1 VSDAEVK
8 PNIKSDTRPNAKP
21 ASDAIIEAVGVE
33 KSYPQADGT
42 RIQVVG
48 LTNLQIEPGKIVAL
62 LGPSGCGKSTLLR
75 MLTGLSQPSSGTL
88 LWHGKP
94 LDGQMPNVAIVF
106 QSFALFP
113 WLTVLENVEA
123 PLEAKGVPD
132 VERHKRALR
141 TLDTVGLDGF
151 ETAYPKELSG
161 GMKQRVGFA
170 RALVVEPEVLFMD
183 EPFSALDVL
192 TAENLRGE
200 LLELWLN
207 KKMPTSAIFIVTHN
221 IEEAVML
228 ADRVMVLGRNPARIR
243 SDFNIRLTHPRDR
256 KSARFVELVD
266 YIYKVMTEPEV
277 EHTLPDAETTAE
289 IILPTGGLTK
299 DALKDALRKQEAPVR
314 TTRYQILP
322 HARVG
327 GIAGLVELLHDRG
340 GREDLFRLSEELAM
354 DVEDLLPIL
363 EACVL
368 LGFAWLKEGDV
379 QITPQGVI
387 FADADIQ
394 QRKVL
399 FRQAS
404 LDHVTIL
411 KQIDSILKRKSDHSI
426 ADEFFHDIL
435 DEHFSE
441 DEVQRQFET
450 AMNWG
455 RYAEIFDYDREKGR
469 LVQTE
474 APASAEPVAAPAAET
489 PKS

>member
-1 VSDAEVK
+1 VSE
-8 PNIKSDTRPNAKP
+8 
-21 ASDAIIEAVGVE
+21 AIIEAVAVE
-33 KSYPQADGT
+33 KSYPQSDGT

-48 LTNLQIEPGKIVAL
+48 ATNLAIEPGRIIAL

-75 MLTGLSQPSSGTL
+75 ILTGLSEPSSGTL

-94 LDGQMPNVAIVF
+94 LNGQTPNVAIVF

-113 WLTVLENVEA
+113 WLTVIQNVEA
-123 PLEAKGVPD
+123 PLEAKAVPE

-141 TLDTVGLDGF
+141 ALDTVGLDGF

-192 TAENLRGE
+192 TAENLRNE

-228 ADRVMVLGRNPARIR
+228 ADRVMVLGRNPARVR
-243 SDFNIRLTHPRDR
+243 SDFNIRLKHPRDR

-266 YIYKVMTEPEV
+266 YVYKVMTEPDS

-289 IILPTGGLTK
+289 IILPPGGLVK
-299 DALKDALRKQEAPVR
+299 EAFKKQEAPIR
-314 TTRYQILP
+314 TARYQMLP

-327 GIAGLVELLHDRG
+327 GIAGLLELLRDRG

-368 LGFAWLKEGDV
+368 LVYDLLKEGDV
-379 QITPQGVI
+379 QITQQGI
-387 FADADIQ
+387 EFAGADIQ
-394 QRKVL
+394 RRKVL

-404 LDHVTIL
+404 LEHVTIL
-411 KQIDSILKRKSDHSI
+411 KQIDSILKRKADHSI

-435 DEHFSE
+435 DEHFAE

-450 AMNWG
+450 ALNWG
-455 RYAEIFDYDREKGR
+455 RYAEIFDYDREKN
-469 LVQTE
+469 LLLLTEPPAQT
-474 APASAEPVAAPAAET
+474 
-489 PKS
+489 

>member
-1 VSDAEVK
+1 MSE
-8 PNIKSDTRPNAKP
+8 
-21 ASDAIIEAVGVE
+21 AIIEAVAVE
-33 KSYPQADGT
+33 KWYPQPDGT

-48 LTNLQIEPGKIVAL
+48 STNLVIEPGKIIAL

-75 MLTGLSQPSSGTL
+75 ILSGLSQPSAGMLS
-88 LWHGKP
+88 WHGKP
-94 LDGQMPNVAIVF
+94 LDGQLPNVAIVF

-123 PLEAKGVPD
+123 PLEAKGIGA
-132 VERHKRALR
+132 VERRKRALR
-141 TLDTVGLDGF
+141 MLDTVGLDGF

-192 TAENLRGE
+192 TAENLRSE

-228 ADRVMVLGRNPARIR
+228 ADRVMVLGRNPARVR
-243 SDFNIRLTHPRDR
+243 SDFNIRLQHPRDR
-256 KSARFVELVD
+256 KSARFIELVD
-266 YIYKVMTEPEV
+266 YIYKVMTEPET
-277 EHTLPDAETTAE
+277 EHALPDAETTAE
-289 IILPTGGLTK
+289 IIVPRGGFQ
-299 DALKDALRKQEAPVR
+299 KQQAPIR
-314 TTRYQILP
+314 TAKYQLLP

-327 GIAGLVELLHDRG
+327 GIAGLMELLHDR
-340 GREDLFRLSEELAM
+340 GREDLFRLAEELIM
-354 DVEDLLPIL
+354 DVQDLLPIL

-368 LGFAWLKEGDV
+368 LGFVLLREGDV
-379 QITPQGVI
+379 QITPQGVR

-394 QRKVL
+394 QRKIL
-399 FRQAS
+399 FREAA
-404 LDHVTIL
+404 LEHVTIL
-411 KQIDSILKRKSDHSI
+411 RQIDSVLRRKSDHSI
-426 ADEFFHDIL
+426 SDEFFHDIL
-435 DEHFSE
+435 DEYFAE

-455 RYAEIFDYDREKGR
+455 RYAEIFDYDRESGR
-469 LVQTE
+469 LLQ
-474 APASAEPVAAPAAET
+474 AEPPVAADTPAAEKEESAI
-489 PKS
+489 PKP

>member
-1 VSDAEVK
+1 MYRNNGSLNLSEV
-8 PNIKSDTRPNAKP
+8 
-21 ASDAIIEAVGVE
+21 IIEAVAVE
-33 KSYPQADGT
+33 KSYPQPDGT

-48 LTNLQIEPGKIVAL
+48 STNLAMESGKIVAL

-75 MLTGLSQPSSGTL
+75 ILTGLSQPSAGQIF
-88 LWHGKP
+88 WHGKP
-94 LDGQMPNVAIVF
+94 LDGQTPNVAIVF

-113 WLTVLENVEA
+113 WLTVLGNVEA
-123 PLEAKGVPD
+123 PLEAKGIPA
-132 VERHKRALR
+132 VERRKRALR

-228 ADRVMVLGRNPARIR
+228 ADRVMVLGRNPARVR
-243 SDFNIRLTHPRDR
+243 SDFNIRLKHPRDR

-277 EHTLPDAETTAE
+277 EHALPDAEATAE
-289 IILPTGGLTK
+289 IILPAGGLTK
-299 DALKDALRKQEAPVR
+299 DALKRQEAPLR
-314 TTRYQILP
+314 TGKYQMLP

-327 GIAGLVELLHDRG
+327 GIAGLTEFLRDRG
-340 GREDLFRLSEELAM
+340 GREDLFRLSEELVM

-379 QITPQGVI
+379 QITPQGI
-387 FADADIQ
+387 QFADADIQ

-399 FRQAS
+399 FRQAA
-404 LDHVTIL
+404 LEHATIL
-411 KQIDSILKRKSDHSI
+411 KQIDSILKRKADHSI

-450 AMNWG
+450 ATNWG
-455 RYAEIFDYDREKGR
+455 RYAEIFDYDRASGR

-474 APASAEPVAAPAAET
+474 PPQAEASGSPPAPTAESHDSVT
-489 PKS
+489 KS

>member
-1 VSDAEVK
+1 VSE
-8 PNIKSDTRPNAKP
+8 
-21 ASDAIIEAVGVE
+21 AIIEAVAVE
-33 KSYPQADGT
+33 KSYPQPDGT
-42 RIQVVG
+42 RVQIVGSTNMVV
-48 LTNLQIEPGKIVAL
+48 ESGKIIAL

-75 MLTGLSQPSSGTL
+75 MLTGLSQPSSGSL

-94 LDGQMPNVAIVF
+94 LDGQTPNVAIVF

-113 WLTVLENVEA
+113 WLTVLANVEA
-123 PLEAKGVPD
+123 PLEAKGVAA
-132 VERHKRALR
+132 VERRKRALR

-192 TAENLRGE
+192 TAENLRSE
-200 LLELWLN
+200 LLQLWLT

-228 ADRVMVLGRNPARIR
+228 ADRVMVLGRNPARVR
-243 SDFNIRLTHPRDR
+243 SDFNIRLKHPRDR

-266 YIYKVMTEPEV
+266 YIYKVMTEPEA
-277 EHTLPDAETTAE
+277 EHSLPDAEATAE
-289 IILPTGGLTK
+289 IILPPGGFTK
-299 DALKDALRKQEAPVR
+299 DSLKKQEMPIR
-314 TTRYQILP
+314 TAKYQMLP

-327 GIAGLVELLHDRG
+327 GIAGLTELLRDRG
-340 GREDLFRLSEELAM
+340 GREDLFRLAEELVM

-379 QITPQGVI
+379 EITPQGI
-387 FADADIQ
+387 RFADADIQ
-394 QRKVL
+394 ERKVL
-399 FRQAS
+399 FRHAA
-404 LDHVTIL
+404 LEHVTIL

-435 DEHFSE
+435 DEHFAE

-450 AMNWG
+450 ATNWG
-455 RYAEIFDYDREKGR
+455 RYAEIFDYDRAKGR

-474 APASAEPVAAPAAET
+474 APGSPATPAPEGSNSQA
-489 PKS
+489 

>member
-1 VSDAEVK
+1 VAE
-8 PNIKSDTRPNAKP
+8 
-21 ASDAIIEAVGVE
+21 AIIEAVAVE
-33 KSYPQADGT
+33 KSYPQSDGT

-48 LTNLQIEPGKIVAL
+48 STNLAIESGKIIAL

-75 MLTGLSQPSSGTL
+75 ILTGLSEPSSGTL
-88 LWHGKP
+88 LWHGKS
-94 LDGQMPNVAIVF
+94 LNGQTPNVAIVF

-113 WLTVLENVEA
+113 WLTVIQNVEA
-123 PLEAKGVPD
+123 PLEAKGVPE

-141 TLDTVGLDGF
+141 ALDTVGLDGF

-192 TAENLRGE
+192 TAENLRNE
-200 LLELWLN
+200 LLELWLT

-228 ADRVMVLGRNPARIR
+228 ADRVMVLGRNPARVR
-243 SDFNIRLTHPRDR
+243 SDFNIRLKHPRDR

-277 EHTLPDAETTAE
+277 EHALPDAETTAE
-289 IILPTGGLTK
+289 IILPKGGVTK
-299 DALKDALRKQEAPVR
+299 ESLKKQQAPVR
-314 TTRYQILP
+314 TAKYQMLP
-322 HARVG
+322 HAKVG
-327 GIAGLVELLHDRG
+327 GIAGLVELLRDRG
-340 GREDLFRLSEELAM
+340 GREDLFRLSEELVM

-379 QITPQGVI
+379 QITPQGI
-387 FADADIQ
+387 AFAEADIQ
-394 QRKVL
+394 KRKVL
-399 FRQAS
+399 FREAS
-404 LDHVTIL
+404 LEHVIIL

-435 DEHFSE
+435 DEHFAE

-455 RYAEIFDYDREKGR
+455 RYAEIFDYDRGTGR
-469 LVQTE
+469 LIQ
-474 APASAEPVAAPAAET
+474 AEPPAPET
-489 PKS
+489 PVSNSVPTS

>member
-1 VSDAEVK
+1 MSE
-8 PNIKSDTRPNAKP
+8 
-21 ASDAIIEAVGVE
+21 AIIEAVGVE
-33 KSYPQADGT
+33 KSYPQPDGT
-42 RIQVVG
+42 RILVVG
-48 LTNLQIEPGKIVAL
+48 STNLAIERDKIIAI

-75 MLTGLSQPSSGTL
+75 ILTGLSEPTAGTL

-94 LDGQMPNVAIVF
+94 LSGQMPNVAIVF

-113 WLTVLENVEA
+113 WLTVIQNVEA
-123 PLEAKGVPD
+123 ALEAKGVPE

-141 TLDTVGLDGF
+141 ALDTVGLDGF

-228 ADRVMVLGRNPARIR
+228 ADRVMVLGRNPARVR
-243 SDFNIRLTHPRDR
+243 SDFNIRLKHPRDR

-266 YIYKVMTEPEV
+266 YIYKVMTEPDTD
-277 EHTLPDAETTAE
+277 HALPDAETTAE
-289 IILPTGGLTK
+289 IILPRGGITK
-299 DALKDALRKQEAPVR
+299 EAVKKQEAPLR
-314 TTRYQILP
+314 TARYQMLP

-327 GIAGLVELLHDRG
+327 GIAGLAELLRDRG
-340 GREDLFRLSEELAM
+340 GREDLFRLSEELVM

-379 QITPQGVI
+379 QITPAGI
-387 FADADIQ
+387 AFADADIQ
-394 QRKVL
+394 HRKVL
-399 FRQAS
+399 FREAA
-404 LDHVTIL
+404 LEHVTIL
-411 KQIDSILKRKSDHSI
+411 KQIDSILKRKADHSI

-435 DEHFSE
+435 DEHFAE

-455 RYAEIFDYDREKGR
+455 RYAEIFDYDRQSGK

-474 APASAEPVAAPAAET
+474 ATPEPASSPESQNL
-489 PKS
+489 KS

>member
-1 VSDAEVK
+1 M
-8 PNIKSDTRPNAKP
+8 
-21 ASDAIIEAVGVE
+21 SDAIIEAVGVE
-33 KSYPQADGT
+33 KSYPQPDGT

-48 LTNLQIEPGKIVAL
+48 TTNLVIEAGKIIAL

-75 MLTGLSQPSSGTL
+75 ILTGLSQPSAGSL

-94 LDGQMPNVAIVF
+94 LNGQMPNVAVVF

-123 PLEAKGVPD
+123 PLEARSVAA
-132 VERHKRALR
+132 VERRKRALR

-221 IEEAVML
+221 IEEAIIL
-228 ADRVMVLGRNPARIR
+228 ADRVMVLGRNPARVR
-243 SDFNIRLTHPRDR
+243 SDFNIRLHHPRDR
-256 KSARFVELVD
+256 KSPRFLELVD
-266 YIYKVMTEPEV
+266 YVYKVMTEPEV
-277 EHTLPDAETTAE
+277 EHALPDAETTAE
-289 IILPTGGLTK
+289 IILPPGGMTK
-299 DALKDALRKQEAPVR
+299 EVMKKQEAPVR
-314 TTRYQILP
+314 TTRYQMLP
-322 HARVG
+322 HAKVG
-327 GIAGLVELLHDRG
+327 GIAGLLELLHDRG
-340 GREDLFRLSEELAM
+340 GREDLFRLSEELVM

-379 QITPQGVI
+379 QITPQGSA
-387 FADADIQ
+387 FAEADIQ
-394 QRKVL
+394 QRKIL

-455 RYAEIFDYDREKGR
+455 RYAEIFDYDRGTGR

-474 APASAEPVAAPAAET
+474 PPPAVEAPALSNHNSTPA

>member
-1 VSDAEVK
+1 MAE
-8 PNIKSDTRPNAKP
+8 
-21 ASDAIIEAVGVE
+21 AIIEAVGVE
-33 KSYPQADGT
+33 KSYPQPDGT

-48 LTNLQIEPGKIVAL
+48 ATNLAVEQGKIIAL

-75 MLTGLSQPSSGTL
+75 ILTGLSEPSSGTI

-94 LDGQMPNVAIVF
+94 LNGHTPNVAIVF

-113 WLTVLENVEA
+113 WLTVLQNVEA
-123 PLEAKGVPD
+123 PLEAKGVPE
-132 VERHKRALR
+132 VERRKRALR
-141 TLDTVGLDGF
+141 ALDTVGLDGF

-192 TAENLRGE
+192 TAENLRNE
-200 LLELWLN
+200 LLELWLS

-228 ADRVMVLGRNPARIR
+228 ADRVMVLGRNPARVR
-243 SDFNIRLTHPRDR
+243 SDFNIRLKHPRDR

-266 YIYKVMTEPEV
+266 YIYKVMTEPDTD
-277 EHTLPDAETTAE
+277 HALPDAETTAE
-289 IILPTGGLTK
+289 IILPKGGITK
-299 DALKDALRKQEAPVR
+299 APLKKQEGPVR
-314 TTRYQILP
+314 TAKYQMLP

-327 GIAGLVELLHDRG
+327 GIAGLIELLRDRG
-340 GREDLFRLSEELAM
+340 GREDLFRLSEELVM

-379 QITPQGVI
+379 QITPAGI
-387 FADADIQ
+387 AFADADIQ
-394 QRKVL
+394 ARKVL
-399 FRQAS
+399 FRKAS
-404 LDHVTIL
+404 LEHVTIL

-435 DEHFSE
+435 DEYFAE
-441 DEVQRQFET
+441 DEVQRQFDT

-455 RYAEIFDYDREKGR
+455 RYAEIFDYDRGTGK
-469 LVQTE
+469 LVQ
-474 APASAEPVAAPAAET
+474 AESPPESQATTAET
-489 PKS
+489 QNP

>member
-1 VSDAEVK
+1 VTEPIIDA
-8 PNIKSDTRPNAKP
+8 R
-21 ASDAIIEAVGVE
+21 AIE

-48 LTNLQIEPGKIVAL
+48 VTDLAVEPGKIVAL

-75 MLTGLSQPSSGTL
+75 ILCGLSQPSSGTI
-88 LWHGKP
+88 LWHGKA
-94 LDGQMPNVAIVF
+94 LNGQTPNVAIVF

-113 WLTVLENVEA
+113 WLTVLGNVEA
-123 PLEAKGVPD
+123 PLEARGVAA
-132 VERHKRALR
+132 VERRKRALR
-141 TLDTVGLDGF
+141 ALDTVGLDGF

-170 RALVVEPEVLFMD
+170 RAIVVEPEVLFMD

-221 IEEAVML
+221 IEESVML
-228 ADRVMVLGRNPARIR
+228 ADRIMVLGKNPARIR
-243 SDFNIRLTHPRDR
+243 SDFNVRLPHPRDR
-256 KSARFVELVD
+256 KSSRFVELVD
-266 YIYKVMTEPEV
+266 YIYKVMTEPDV

-289 IILPTGGLTK
+289 IIIPPGGFSK
-299 DALKDALRKQEAPVR
+299 KQEAPLR
-314 TTRYQILP
+314 TAKYQLLP

-327 GIAGLVELLHDRG
+327 GIAGMLELLNDRG
-340 GREDLFRLSEELAM
+340 GREDLFRLSEELVM

-379 QITPQGVI
+379 QLTPQGAA

-394 QRKVL
+394 RRKVL
-399 FRQAS
+399 FRQAA
-404 LDHVTIL
+404 LEHVTIL
-411 KQIDSILKRKSDHSI
+411 KQIDSILRRKSDHSI

-435 DEHFSE
+435 DEYFAE
-441 DEVQRQFET
+441 DEVLRQLDT

-455 RYAEIFDYDREKGR
+455 RYAEIFDYNRETGR
-469 LVQTE
+469 LVQTPE
-474 APASAEPVAAPAAET
+474 RALADSQAENSAAPAPAGE
-489 PKS
+489 

>member
-1 VSDAEVK
+1 VSE
-8 PNIKSDTRPNAKP
+8 P
-21 ASDAIIEAVGVE
+21 IIEGRAIE
-33 KSYPQADGT
+33 KSYPQPDGT

-48 LTNLQIEPGKIVAL
+48 LTDFSIEPGKIVAL
-62 LGPSGCGKSTLLR
+62 LGASGCGKSTLLR
-75 MLTGLSQPSSGTL
+75 ILSGLAQPTSGAL
-88 LWHGKP
+88 FWHGKP
-94 LDGQMPNVAIVF
+94 LAEQSPNVAIVF

-113 WLTVLENVEA
+113 WLTVLQNVEA
-123 PLEAKGVPD
+123 PLQARGVAD
-132 VERHKRALR
+132 VERRKRALR

-207 KKMPTSAIFIVTHN
+207 KKMPTNAIFIVTHN

-228 ADRVMVLGRNPARIR
+228 ADRIVVLGRNPARIR
-243 SDFNIRLTHPRDR
+243 SDMNVRLTHPRDR
-256 KSARFVELVD
+256 KSPKFVELVD
-266 YIYKVMTEPEV
+266 YIYKVMTEPDV
-277 EHTLPDAETTAE
+277 VHTLPDPESTGE
-289 IILPTGGLTK
+289 IVLPAGGLTK
-299 DALKDALRKQEAPVR
+299 GQAPVR
-314 TTRYQILP
+314 AVKYQILP

-327 GIAGLVELLHDRG
+327 GIAGLLELLHDRG
-340 GREDLFRLSEELAM
+340 GREDLFRLSEDLVM

-379 QITPQGVI
+379 QLSSQGVR

-394 QRKVL
+394 RRKVL
-399 FRQAS
+399 FREAS
-404 LDHVTIL
+404 LEHVTIL
-411 KQIDSILKRKSDHSI
+411 KQIDSILKKKSDHAIS
-426 ADEFFHDIL
+426 DEFFHDIL

-441 DEVQRQFET
+441 DEVQRQFDT

-455 RYAEIFDYDREKGR
+455 RYAEIFDYDRESGK
-469 LVQTE
+469 LTQSEPTAQEIVEAATEHHNQT
-474 APASAEPVAAPAAET
+474 PTTKP
-489 PKS
+489 

>member
-1 VSDAEVK
+1 VGE
-8 PNIKSDTRPNAKP
+8 
-21 ASDAIIEAVGVE
+21 AIIEAVAVE
-33 KSYPQADGT
+33 KSYLQPDGT

-48 LTNLQIEPGKIVAL
+48 STNLVVESGKIVAL

-75 MLTGLSQPSSGTL
+75 MLTGLSQPSSGSL

-94 LDGQMPNVAIVF
+94 LDGESPNVAIVF

-113 WLTVLENVEA
+113 WLTVLQNVEA
-123 PLEAKGVPD
+123 PLEAKAVPA
-132 VERHKRALR
+132 VERRKRALR
-141 TLDTVGLDGF
+141 ALDTVGLDGF
-151 ETAYPKELSG
+151 ETAFPKELSG

-192 TAENLRGE
+192 TAENLRSE
-200 LLELWLN
+200 LMQLWLS

-228 ADRVMVLGRNPARIR
+228 SDRVVVLGRNPARVR
-243 SDFNIRLTHPRDR
+243 SDFSIRLKHPRDR

-277 EHTLPDAETTAE
+277 EHALPDAETTAE
-289 IILPTGGLTK
+289 IILPPGGLTK
-299 DALKDALRKQEAPVR
+299 DALKRQEAPIR
-314 TTRYQILP
+314 TTKYQMLP

-327 GIAGLVELLHDRG
+327 GIAGLTELLRDRG
-340 GREDLFRLSEELAM
+340 GREDLFRLSEELVM

-379 QITPQGVI
+379 EITPQGIV
-387 FADADIQ
+387 FANADIQ

-399 FRQAS
+399 FRQAA
-404 LDHVTIL
+404 LEHVTIL
-411 KQIDSILKRKSDHSI
+411 KQIDSILKRKADRSI

-435 DEHFSE
+435 DEHFAE
-441 DEVQRQFET
+441 DEVLRQFDT

-455 RYAEIFDYDREKGR
+455 RYAEIFDYDRANGR
-469 LVQTE
+469 IVQTE
-474 APASAEPVAAPAAET
+474 TSPETGACPADQQDANP
-489 PKS
+489 

>member
-1 VSDAEVK
+1 LAGE
-8 PNIKSDTRPNAKP
+8 P
-21 ASDAIIEAVGVE
+21 IIEARAIE
-33 KSYPQADGT
+33 KSYPQPDGT

-48 LTNLQIEPGKIVAL
+48 LTDFLIEPGKIVAL
-62 LGPSGCGKSTLLR
+62 LGASGCGKSTLLR
-75 MLTGLSQPSSGTL
+75 ILSGLSQPSSGAIF
-88 LWHGKP
+88 WHGKP
-94 LDGQMPNVAIVF
+94 LNGQSPNVAIVF

-123 PLEAKGVPD
+123 PLEARGVAA

-221 IEEAVML
+221 IEEAVIL
-228 ADRVMVLGRNPARIR
+228 ADRIVVLGRNPARIR
-243 SDFNIRLTHPRDR
+243 ADFSVRLVQPRDR
-256 KSARFVELVD
+256 KSPRFVELVD
-266 YIYKVMTEPEV
+266 YIYKIMTEPEV
-277 EHTLPDAETTAE
+277 EHTLPDPESTGE
-289 IILPTGGLTK
+289 IILPAG
-299 DALKDALRKQEAPVR
+299 DVNAAAAIR
-314 TTRYQILP
+314 TSKYQILP

-327 GIAGLVELLHDRG
+327 GIAGLLELVHDRG
-340 GREDLFRLSEELAM
+340 GREDLFRLSEDLVM

-363 EACVL
+363 EACQL

-379 QITPQGVI
+379 QLSSQGVH

-394 QRKVL
+394 RRKVL
-399 FRQAS
+399 FREAA
-404 LDHVTIL
+404 LEHITIL
-411 KQIDSILKRKSDHSI
+411 KQIDSILKKKSDHSI
-426 ADEFFHDIL
+426 NDEFFRDIL

-441 DEVQRQFET
+441 DEVQRQFDT

-455 RYAEIFDYDREKGR
+455 RYAEIFDYDRDSGR
-469 LVQTE
+469 LVQ
-474 APASAEPVAAPAAET
+474 SSVGQ
-489 PKS
+489 

>member
-1 VSDAEVK
+1 VSDAT
-8 PNIKSDTRPNAKP
+8 IKP
-21 ASDAIIEAVGVE
+21 ATGATTEPIIVPIIEAVGVE

-48 LTNLQIEPGKIVAL
+48 LTNLSIEPGKIVAL

-94 LDGQMPNVAIVF
+94 LNGQMPNVAIVF

-123 PLEAKGVPD
+123 PLEAKGVPE
-132 VERHKRALR
+132 VERRKRALR

-200 LLELWLN
+200 LMELWLN
-207 KKMPTSAIFIVTHN
+207 KKMPASAIFIVTHN

-243 SDFNIRLTHPRDR
+243 SDFNIRLKHPRDR

-266 YIYKVMTEPEV
+266 YIYKVMTEPEL
-277 EHTLPDAETTAE
+277 EHELPDAETTAE
-289 IILPTGGLTK
+289 IILPTGRLTK
-299 DALKDALRKQEAPVR
+299 DALKKLEAPLR
-314 TTRYQILP
+314 TARYQMLP

-327 GIAGLVELLHDRG
+327 GIAGLTELLHDRG
-340 GREDLFRLSEELAM
+340 GREDLFRLSEELVM

-368 LGFAWLKEGDV
+368 LGFARLSEGDV

-394 QRKVL
+394 QRKML
-399 FRQAS
+399 FRQAA
-404 LDHVTIL
+404 LEHVTIL

-435 DEHFSE
+435 DEHFAE

-469 LVQTE
+469 LVQPSPSE
-474 APASAEPVAAPAAET
+474 PAAASSGATST
-489 PKS
+489 PES

>member
-1 VSDAEVK
+1 MGSFSVSE
-8 PNIKSDTRPNAKP
+8 
-21 ASDAIIEAVGVE
+21 AIIEARAIE
-33 KSYPQADGT
+33 KSYPQPDGT

-48 LTNLQIEPGKIVAL
+48 LTDFAIEPGKIVAL
-62 LGPSGCGKSTLLR
+62 LGASGCGKSTLLR
-75 MLTGLSQPSSGTL
+75 ILSGLSKPSSGAL
-88 LWHGKP
+88 FWHGKP
-94 LDGQMPNVAIVF
+94 LDDQSPNVAIVF

-123 PLEAKGVPD
+123 PLQARGVND
-132 VERHKRALR
+132 VERRKRALR

-228 ADRVMVLGRNPARIR
+228 ADRIVVLGRNPARIR
-243 SDFNIRLTHPRDR
+243 SDFSVRLVHPRDR
-256 KSARFVELVD
+256 KSAKFVELVD
-266 YIYKVMTEPEV
+266 YIYKIMTEPDV
-277 EHTLPDAETTAE
+277 EHILPDPETTGE
-289 IILPTGGLTK
+289 IVIPPGGIK
-299 DALKDALRKQEAPVR
+299 KGQAPVR
-314 TTRYQILP
+314 TTKYQILP

-327 GIAGLVELLHDRG
+327 GIAGLLELLHDRG
-340 GREDLFRLSEELAM
+340 GREDLFRLSEDLVM

-368 LGFAWLKEGDV
+368 LGFGWLKEGDV
-379 QITPQGVI
+379 QLSSQGVR

-394 QRKVL
+394 KRKIL
-399 FRQAS
+399 FREAA
-404 LDHVTIL
+404 LEHVTIL
-411 KQIDSILKRKSDHSI
+411 KQIDSILKKKSDHAIS
-426 ADEFFHDIL
+426 DEFFHDIL

-441 DEVQRQFET
+441 DEVQRQFDT

-455 RYAEIFDYDREKGR
+455 RYAEIFDYDRESGR

-474 APASAEPVAAPAAET
+474 T
-489 PKS
+489 PPGEMVEHISKS

>member
-1 VSDAEVK
+1 MAE
-8 PNIKSDTRPNAKP
+8 
-21 ASDAIIEAVGVE
+21 AIIEAVGVE
-33 KSYPQADGT
+33 KSYPQPDGT

-48 LTNLQIEPGKIVAL
+48 ATNLAVEQGKIIAL

-75 MLTGLSQPSSGTL
+75 ILTGLSEPSSGQL
-88 LWHGKP
+88 LWHGKA
-94 LDGQMPNVAIVF
+94 LNGQTPNVAIVF

-113 WLTVLENVEA
+113 WLTVLQNVEA
-123 PLEAKGVPD
+123 PLEAKGVAE
-132 VERHKRALR
+132 VERRKRALR
-141 TLDTVGLDGF
+141 ALDTVGLDGF

-192 TAENLRGE
+192 TAENLRNE
-200 LLELWLN
+200 LLELWLS

-228 ADRVMVLGRNPARIR
+228 ADRVMVLGRNPARVR
-243 SDFNIRLTHPRDR
+243 SDFNIRLKHPRDR
-256 KSARFVELVD
+256 KSAKFVELVD
-266 YIYKVMTEPEV
+266 YIYKVMTEPDA
-277 EHTLPDAETTAE
+277 EHALPDAETTAE
-289 IILPTGGLTK
+289 IILPKGGITK
-299 DALKDALRKQEAPVR
+299 EALKRQEAPVR
-314 TTRYQILP
+314 TAKYQMLP

-327 GIAGLVELLHDRG
+327 GIAGLIELLRDRG
-340 GREDLFRLSEELAM
+340 GREDLFRLSEELVM

-368 LGFAWLKEGDV
+368 LGFVWLKEGDV
-379 QITPQGVI
+379 QITPAGII
-387 FADADIQ
+387 FANADIQ
-394 QRKVL
+394 TRKVL
-399 FRQAS
+399 FRKAS
-404 LDHVTIL
+404 LEHVTIL

-435 DEHFSE
+435 DEYFAE

-455 RYAEIFDYDREKGR
+455 RYAEIFDYDRETGK
-469 LVQTE
+469 LMQAEQPPESHTT
-474 APASAEPVAAPAAET
+474 SAGT
-489 PKS
+489 PNP

>member
-1 VSDAEVK
+1 MSE
-8 PNIKSDTRPNAKP
+8 
-21 ASDAIIEAVGVE
+21 AIIEAVAVE
-33 KSYPQADGT
+33 KSYPQPDGT

-48 LTNLQIEPGKIVAL
+48 ATTLAIESGKIIAL

-75 MLTGLSQPSSGTL
+75 ILTGLSEPSSGTI

-94 LDGQMPNVAIVF
+94 LDGQVPNVAIVF

-123 PLEAKGVPD
+123 PLEAKGVSA

-228 ADRVMVLGRNPARIR
+228 ADRVMVLGRNPARVR
-243 SDFNIRLTHPRDR
+243 SDFNIRLKHPRDR

-266 YIYKVMTEPEV
+266 YIYKIMTEPDV
-277 EHTLPDAETTAE
+277 EHAPPDAETTAE
-289 IILPTGGLTK
+289 IIQPKGGLTK
-299 DALKDALRKQEAPVR
+299 EVLQKQEGSIR
-314 TTRYQILP
+314 TAKYQMLP
-322 HARVG
+322 HARVA
-327 GIAGLVELLHDRG
+327 GIAGLTELLRDRG
-340 GREDLFRLSEELAM
+340 GREDLFRLAEDLVM

-363 EACVL
+363 EACAL
-368 LGFAWLKEGDV
+368 LGFALLKEGDV
-379 QITPQGVI
+379 QITPAGVQ

-399 FRQAS
+399 FRQAA
-404 LDHVTIL
+404 LGHVTIL
-411 KQIDSILKRKSDHSI
+411 KQIESVLKRKADHSI

-435 DEHFSE
+435 DEYFAE

-455 RYAEIFDYDREKGR
+455 RYAEIFDYDRESGR
-469 LVQTE
+469 LTLSE
-474 APASAEPVAAPAAET
+474 TPAESAPAAEAQSPT